1 VCIAAFQLTLLLLLL
16 LCIVRWLIRWRLRAA
31 CHALLVNIK
40 YNNSRPTNAAAAAV
54 HCVLAHQVEVERS
67 LPRFSGDA
75 CAPRL
80 AELLR
85 RFLRL
90 RAEMAHFNI
99 NLQYYINLEV
109 LECE

>member
-1 VCIAAFQLTLLLLLL
+1 
-16 LCIVRWLIRWRLRAA
+16 
-31 CHALLVNIK
+31 
-40 YNNSRPTNAAAAAV
+40 
-54 HCVLAHQVEVERS
+54 VEVERS

>member
-1 VCIAAFQLTLLLLLL
+1 
-16 LCIVRWLIRWRLRAA
+16 
-31 CHALLVNIK
+31 
-40 YNNSRPTNAAAAAV
+40 
-54 HCVLAHQVEVERS
+54 VEVERS
-67 LPRFSGDA
+67 LPRFAGDA

-85 RFLRL
+85 RCLRL

>member
-1 VCIAAFQLTLLLLLL
+1 M
-16 LCIVRWLIRWRLRAA
+16 
-31 CHALLVNIK
+31 
-40 YNNSRPTNAAAAAV
+40 P
-54 HCVLAHQVEVERS
+54 CVQVEVERS
-67 LPRFSGDA
+67 LPRFAGDA

-85 RFLRL
+85 RCLRL

-109 LECE
+109 LECECCCCMPAQGMVQTA